1 MLVGYRS
8 NTNSVRMGMRVEWI
22 VGDSDRSYI
31 HQRLLPAIM
40 SFLGL
45 SDEDVKHD
53 LHQKS

>member
-1 MLVGYRS
+1 
-8 NTNSVRMGMRVEWI
+8 MGMGVEWK

-31 HQRLLPAIM
+31 HQRLLPAII

-45 SDEDVKHD
+45 SDEDFKHD